1 MFKKHVWAIVFLCGL
16 MLDNILLV
24 AQKHAITNEGKKV
37 ILYSN
42 YIWKY
47 DTAVAIVPNNL
58 ELPQIKNNQTITYHA
73 GFALCYNKTHE
84 QSNWVAYQL
93 TQAETQG
100 TAERSN
106 KFKPDPKVKGGT
118 ASDADYKQSGYDRGH
133 LAPAADMGWSETSMQ
148 ESFYY
153 SNMSPQVPSFN
164 RGIWKKLEEQV
175 RNWAVQFD
183 DIYVATGPV
192 LTTGLPTIG
201 FNKVSVPQLYYIA
214 LLVYGNKGKQAIA
227 FVLPNEASQQALA
240 HYVITI
246 DSLEVLTGID
256 FFAGL
261 LDEEEALLESVVHTD
276 NWSIAKTQTKAKN
289 KTETD
294 TEKREVSA
302 LCKGISKSLNA
313 PCKLRTNNANGY
325 CHHHQS
331 QAQNTL
337 QINQEN
343 NRVIQTNKAVQCSGT
358 TKAGNRCKRNTT
370 NASGR
375 CYQH

>member
-1 MFKKHVWAIVFLCGL
+1 MLKKHVWTFVLLCGL
-16 MLDNILLV
+16 MLDNTLLV
-24 AQKHAITNEGKKV
+24 AQKHAITNDGKKV
-37 ILYSN
+37 ILYPN
-42 YIWKY
+42 NIWKY
-47 DTAVAIVPNNL
+47 DTAIVIVPNNL
-58 ELPQIKNNQTITYHA
+58 ELPKIKTNQTITYHV
-73 GFALCYNKTHE
+73 GFALCYNKIHE

-93 TQAETQG
+93 TRAETQG
-100 TAERSN
+100 TAERNN

-118 ASDADYKQSGYDRGH
+118 ASDGDYKQSGFDRGH
-133 LAPAADMGWSETSMQ
+133 LAPAADMSWSETSMQ

-175 RNWAVQFD
+175 RNWAVQFE
-183 DIYVATGPV
+183 DIYVATGPI
-192 LTTGLPTIG
+192 LTNGLPAIG
-201 FNKVSVPQLYYIA
+201 FNKVSVPQFYYKA

-227 FVLPNEASQQALA
+227 FVLPNEASQEALTN
-240 HYVITI
+240 YVITI
-246 DSLEVLTGID
+246 DSLEALTGID
-256 FFAGL
+256 FFASL
-261 LDEEEALLESVVHTD
+261 MDEEEALLESVVHTD
-276 NWSIAKTQTKAKN
+276 NWSMAKIQTKAKTE
-289 KTETD
+289 TETD

-343 NRVIQTNKAVQCSGT
+343 IRVIQTSKVVQCSGT
-358 TKAGNRCKRNTT
+358 TKAGKRCKRNTT

>member
-1 MFKKHVWAIVFLCGL
+1 MLNKYVWAFVFLWGL
-16 MLDNILLV
+16 IFNSVILL
-24 AQKHAITNEGKKV
+24 AQKYAVTNDGKKV

-42 YIWKY
+42 NIWKY
-47 DTAVAIVPNNL
+47 DTAIANVPDNL
-58 ELPQIKNNQTITYHA
+58 ELPKLKNNQTITYHS

-100 TAERSN
+100 IVERSN
-106 KFKPDPKVKGGT
+106 KFKSDPKIKGGT

-133 LAPAADMGWSETSMQ
+133 LAPAADMSWSETSMQ

-192 LTTGLPTIG
+192 LTNGLPTIG
-201 FNKVSVPQLYYIA
+201 FNKVSVPQFYYKA
-214 LLVYGNKGKQAIA
+214 LLVYGKKGKQAIA
-227 FVLPNEASQQALA
+227 FVLPNLSSQQALNS
-240 HYVITI
+240 YVITI

-261 LDEEEALLESVVHTD
+261 IDEEEDLLESITHIE
-276 NWSIAKTQTKAKN
+276 NWSMTNTKAN
-289 KTETD
+289 VKTEND
-294 TEKREVSA
+294 TKKKEVSA
-302 LCKGISKSLNA
+302 LCKGISKSSNT

-331 QAQNTL
+331 QAQITL
-337 QINQEN
+337 QNNQDE
-343 NRVIQTNKAVQCSGT
+343 NRVRNAIETVQCSGT
-358 TKAGNRCKRNTT
+358 TKAGNRCKRKTT
-370 NASGR
+370 NVSGR